1 MNVVVQGISAYSP
14 TPALAKPPLKSIGN
28 VVRVFQGH
36 FFFPSRHRGRGSNY
50 IYIYRI
56 GLSCNFAVRLYHPR
70 RKASGMGIFPPV
82 PNLSADKPFHDV
94 PGSVKSFPFH
104 TSVVKMEFVLAG
116 GTLPFDELREMQSAG
131 RGGFALP
138 RSQAA

>member
-1 MNVVVQGISAYSP
+1 MSSAFSKAISSSRVGIAAADPTTYIFTVSVLVAISLSACII
-14 TPALAKPPLKSIGN
+14 PAVKQVACEFSHL
-28 VVRVFQGH
+28 
-36 FFFPSRHRGRGSNY
+36 
-50 IYIYRI
+50 YR
-56 GLSCNFAVRLYHPR
+56 
-70 RKASGMGIFPPV
+70 
-82 PNLSADKPFHDV
+82 LSADKPFHDV